1 MIISPPFLPDPIAK
15 ETDENFVTR
24 AMTTEATG
32 KFPVSSYMQW
42 HGGVHLQA
50 PTADTSVR
58 AIADDKIVYLR
69 QPTEKPTDIADLK
82 QHPLYVPDIGWTDN
96 GCIIIRHQ
104 TEIGEEITI
113 TYYSIYMHLK
123 SIETDLLQGN
133 NIHRK
138 TKLGKADQIYGQNNL
153 IHFEIIAADDQI
165 ENIIGSLTLN
175 KNGANYYT
183 DQQNHI
189 NHYISQHGRTKSC
202 FGSMYFY
209 LPANTP
215 TYTKTNSN
223 ILGTN
228 NNTLG
233 QALYLEM
240 KYHTGNCTFTTYDE
254 NGTQIGQ
261 PVTTQPSATTNSN
274 NSSGGIH
281 EYNLYDQALQVCQA
295 MPTAGFELLRFGRVL
310 GTEALN
316 PPNTK
321 HFREIPTANGN
332 TWVDLN
338 TDEIKKYSDAD
349 FPFWKGWNI
358 AADDTNIDSRCDSSI
373 VSTILDT
380 GREPGSFANSAEA
393 DRKKLL
399 SEEAIKKKLE
409 KIFYKFP
416 TEWQNADFEKRYNW
430 IKDPKDQ
437 GGWALTDEDF
447 KKYQSHVQ
455 AQTFWEEANIGIE
468 ANHWHCPPIEF
479 IKHFRQCGWLSQ
491 SELKQIIPIEVLR
504 AEYGRNSRGQRFVKQ
519 LDWEHVPKNGG
530 ALIPLHYKSLN
541 KMMRKYCI
549 NTPLRMASFL
559 ANSIQET
566 KWFSSLEEEM
576 NPTSLPNYYPWHGRG
591 FLQLTG
597 PGNYASYWKFRGRQI
612 VSSFQKFIQ
621 NFKTNNHSD
630 ASNPSFGQYFTWR
643 DQLAAPDNTTESL
656 FAPSDSAGLYWASQ
670 SPNMNKLADNPH
682 AIDRI
687 QVSAVEKQNSGQYVS
702 VGQKIY
708 YRSRS
713 FWQVSAQI
721 NLPTSINTFYSLYL
735 NGFEQRCSVYGY
747 AIAILTEIRFPDQQQ
762 NLTVEFPE
770 GYHRRPI

>member
-1 MIISPPFLPDPIAK
+1 MIISPPFLPDPKAN
-15 ETDENFVTR
+15 ETDEDFVTR
-24 AMTTEATG
+24 AMTTVATG

-58 AIADDKIVYLR
+58 AIADGKIVYLR
-69 QPTEKPTDIADLK
+69 QPTEKPTDSADLK
-82 QHPLYVPDIGWTDN
+82 QHPLYVPDMGWTDN

-138 TKLGKADQIYGQNNL
+138 TKLGKAGQIYGQNNL

-215 TYTKTNSN
+215 TYTKPNSN
-223 ILGTN
+223 TLGTSN
-228 NNTLG
+228 NKLG

-316 PPNTK
+316 PPNTN

-349 FPFWKGWNI
+349 FPFWKGWSI

-373 VSTILDT
+373 VSSILDT

-437 GGWALTDEDF
+437 GGRALTDEDF

-479 IKHFRQCGWLSQ
+479 IKHFRQCSWLSD
-491 SELKQIIPIEVLR
+491 SELKQLLPSHVIRNKNWEQVPLLNQARKALR
-504 AEYGRNSRGQRFVKQ
+504 VN
-519 LDWEHVPKNGG
+519 
-530 ALIPLHYKSLN
+530 IN
-541 KMMRKYCI
+541 KILRKYCI
-549 NTPLRMASFL
+549 NTPLRMACFFGNALVESG
-559 ANSIQET
+559 
-566 KWFSSLEEEM
+566 WFDALEESYAS
-576 NPTSLPNYYPWHGRG
+576 TSHWYYPWHGRG
-591 FLQLTG
+591 LLQLSH
-597 PGNYASYWKFRGRQI
+597 PYNYRSYWESRGRSISLLFIDLVDVFKQVEAI
-612 VSSFQKFIQ
+612 RVTDAQGRVDQKLTDAERMKQRYKFQDNAPKFQ
-621 NFKTNNHSD
+621 SLTD
-630 ASNPSFGQYFTWR
+630 YFTWR
-643 DQLAAPDNTTESL
+643 DEVADQNKIDPV
-656 FAPSDSAGLYWASQ
+656 DSAGFYWVLNTMA
-670 SPNMNKLADNPH
+670 KYADETHTLERVTIN
-682 AIDRI
+682 
-687 QVSAVEKQNSGQYVS
+687 AVGNAGKKV
-702 VGQKIY
+702 Y
-708 YRSRS
+708 YRSVA
-713 FWQVSAQI
+713 FWRASAAV
-721 NLPTSINTFYSLYL
+721 NLPSKINYNYHRAL
-735 NGFEQRCSVYGY
+735 NGFDQRCSAYGNCL
-747 AIAILTEIRFPDQQQ
+747 AILTEIKFPDAQQ
-762 NLTVEFPE
+762 NLIFEFPE
-770 GYHRRPI
+770 GYIKRDI